1 MHALSHDGISDA
13 ADRLVRGGGR
23 MDIAALASRAGLSMR
38 QFERRFIQQ
47 VGMRPKMLARV
58 ARFEAALE
66 AKARRSTKS
75 WTDVAHEFGYYDQ
88 MHMVHDFKEFTG
100 GTPTQ
105 TLIQLETVFVE
116 QIRTIRS
123 TVLSGKATDGARL
136 IL

>member
-1 MHALSHDGISDA
+1 
-13 ADRLVRGGGR
+13 

-100 GTPTQ
+100 GRRRRPSFSLKPSSWNRSGQFDRLYFRERLPT
-105 TLIQLETVFVE
+105 VHV
-116 QIRTIRS
+116 
-123 TVLSGKATDGARL
+123 
-136 IL
+136 